1 MFVANDPFMLRTA
14 VLQGLGVGRLPDA
27 MARPFETH
35 GLLRRV
41 LPAWSAE
48 PADLN
53 AVFPHGRALSPK
65 VRAFV
70 DFLAVRLADVDALM
84 AVPKC
89 MLADAADEQRASPVE
104 RLLADLE
111 QREVETA

>member
-1 MFVANDPFMLRTA
+1 L
-14 VLQGLGVGRLPDA
+14 
-27 MARPFETH
+27 
-35 GLLRRV
+35 LLRRV
-41 LPAWSAE
+41 LPSWSAE
-48 PADLN
+48 PSDLS

-89 MLADAADEQRASPVE
+89 MLAGEGKASSKEAASVE

-111 QREVETA
+111 SREVETSEA